1 VLEPYRFAAASYD
14 TRRLTAAELELTEQL
29 SLFDTRSSINADGAG
44 THLSVRVSMRARR
57 LTLRMVPPHTL
68 EVVVPRGTRPA
79 KVQAFVA
86 EHRLWIE
93 RARREIAACHREVG
107 ERLPTRVTLA
117 ALGREWRVRYRPMR
131 VARAV
136 CNSIGAELEVR
147 SADPEFADAGRALRS
162 WLLAEAKA
170 ELRPRLLREAEAMD
184 RKPKAVQVRLQR
196 TRWGS
201 CSSSGTISLNAGLLF
216 LEPRLVRYLL
226 VHELCHLY
234 SLGHSHRF
242 WGVVERFEPDYRAL
256 DRRLTES
263 WTLVPLWV
271 HGA

>member
-1 VLEPYRFAAASYD
+1 MA
-14 TRRLTAAELELTEQL
+14 
-29 SLFDTRSSINADGAG
+29 ADGAG
-44 THLSVRVSMRARR
+44 THLSVRVSLRARR

-79 KVQAFVA
+79 KVQAFIT

-93 RARREIAACHREVG
+93 RARREIAACHRDAG
-107 ERLPTRVTLA
+107 DRLPTRVVLA
-117 ALGREWRVRYRPMR
+117 ALGREWNIRYRQMRVRRP
-131 VARAV
+131 V
-136 CNSIGAELEVR
+136 CAPIGAELEVR
-147 SADPEFADAGRALRS
+147 SADPEFSDASRALRS
-162 WLLAEAKA
+162 WLLREAKA
-170 ELRPRLLREAEAMD
+170 ELGPRLLRVAEAMD
-184 RKPKAVQVRLQR
+184 RVPKAVQVRLQR

-226 VHELCHLY
+226 VHELSHLY
-234 SLGHSHRF
+234 SLSHSRRF
-242 WGVVERFEPDYRAL
+242 WSIVERFEPDYRTL

-271 HGA
+271 HDA